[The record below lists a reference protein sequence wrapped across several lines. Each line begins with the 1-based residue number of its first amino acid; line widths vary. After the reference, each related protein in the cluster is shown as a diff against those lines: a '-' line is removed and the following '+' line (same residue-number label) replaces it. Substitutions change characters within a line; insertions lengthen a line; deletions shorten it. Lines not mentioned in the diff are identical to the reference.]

1 VDSPGADV
9 ARKMVLIAK
18 VQDEIGHAQL
28 LYRVAEDLGRPRA
41 AMIEDLLAGRAK
53 FHDVFH
59 YPAAGPEAIARCTPG
74 KWRRL

>member
-1 VDSPGADV
+1 
-9 ARKMVLIAK
+9 
-18 VQDEIGHAQL
+18 
-28 LYRVAEDLGRPRA
+28 
-41 AMIEDLLAGRAK
+41 MIEDLLAGRAK